1 MKRIF
6 YFLVKHLLKY
16 YNYIYFRS
24 VKVYGLNHI
33 PKDGGVLFSP
43 NHQGAFLDPLLIGS
57 LTPNR
62 ITSLTRSDVFGGP
75 LQWFLDS
82 FQMLPVYRIRNGYSN
97 LKKNDLTF
105 KKCYQILGDGNY
117 LLMFSEGGHHN
128 EYYLQNL
135 SKGSSRLAYQALQ
148 KNPGKKIYLQ
158 PAGINYGH
166 HQQPRCSLH
175 LVFGKP
181 IELGEQYDP
190 KLSDAEN
197 INHLKIL
204 LQERMKDCL
213 WLPDNTDIYAEQKQ
227 KINRK
232 TTRLSF
238 DELKST
244 LANNHTELP
253 SRKLPSSWIRFMTFF
268 LSIPNIIPLWISRK
282 IISKFEDIVFYS
294 SMKYA
299 LGVFFFPL
307 WWLVSSVG
315 ILYGFGYPLMVSYLL
330 LCIVTL
336 FIRQKILLI

>member
-1 MKRIF
+1 M
-6 YFLVKHLLKY
+6 
-16 YNYIYFRS
+16 
-24 VKVYGLNHI
+24 YGLDRI

-62 ITSLTRSDVFGGP
+62 MTSLTRSDVFGGP

-105 KKCYQILGDGNY
+105 AKCYKILGDGNY

-128 EYYLQNL
+128 EYYLKNL
-135 SKGSSRLAYQALQ
+135 SKGSSRLAYQAMQ

-166 HQQPRCSLH
+166 HQQPQCTLH
-175 LVFGKP
+175 LVFGEP

-197 INHLKIL
+197 INKLKVL

-213 WLPDNTDIYAEQKQ
+213 WLPHNTDIYLDQKQ

-244 LANNHTELP
+244 LASNHNELP
-253 SRKLPSSWIRFMTFF
+253 GRKLPSSMIRLTAFV
-268 LSIPNIIPLWISRK
+268 LSLPNIIPLWISRK
-282 IISKFEDIVFYS
+282 IIGKFEDIVFYS

-307 WWLVSSVG
+307 WWSLSSVG
-315 ILYGFGYPLMVSYLL
+315 IFYGFGYTMMVSYVLI
-330 LCIVTL
+330 CILTL
-336 FIRQKILLI
+336 FIRQRILLI